1 MKEHLRQPSVAQLA
15 EIAETC
21 ACLNIRKAAR
31 AVTQRNDEVMQQ

>member
-1 MKEHLRQPSVAQLA
+1 MKEHLQQPSVAQLA

-21 ACLNIRKAAR
+21 ACLNIRKTAR